1 MPAENDTPL
10 VGIVMGSDSD
20 LDVMKG
26 AAQVLTEFGV
36 AHELRIM
43 SAHRPPD
50 ESHAWA
56 AGAAARGTKVIIAGA
71 GMAAHLAGAMA
82 AATTLP
88 VIGVPLASGPLQ
100 GADALFSTVQMPS
113 GVPVATVAIGGAKNA
128 AYLAVQILALSDARL
143 ADALTQHK
151 HEMAESVKVK
161 DAKLQS
167 EPA

>member
-1 MPAENDTPL
+1 
-10 VGIVMGSDSD
+10 
-20 LDVMKG
+20 
-26 AAQVLTEFGV
+26 
-36 AHELRIM
+36 
-43 SAHRPPD
+43 
-50 ESHAWA
+50 
-56 AGAAARGTKVIIAGA
+56 
-71 GMAAHLAGAMA
+71 MAY